1 MVPKTVTV
9 EPPKKLDKKS
19 ENQSKKVGTSEK
31 PKKELQCA
39 SSKVSSKRKEG
50 PWSLESPK
58 KLAKKSQ
65 NKSKVVENLL
75 EKSEK
80 KLEILK
86 FTTKSKTCLE
96 NLAKKSHKTVA
107 VEPSKNLAKKS
118 KNQCKL
124 FETSEK
130 PSEKK
135 LQCESCR
142 FATKSKALLENHIKK
157 SHKTKKTDI
166 LLRVDYVKGVHP
178 KVQESSKTSIDVP
191 ISTNCENIKIEPDID
206 LKTSIDHVPI
216 STECENIKI
225 EPDIDLDLFDVD
237 MKDDFMLKQ

>member
-1 MVPKTVTV
+1 
-9 EPPKKLDKKS
+9 
-19 ENQSKKVGTSEK
+19 
-31 PKKELQCA
+31 
-39 SSKVSSKRKEG
+39 
-50 PWSLESPK
+50 
-58 KLAKKSQ
+58 
-65 NKSKVVENLL
+65 
-75 EKSEK
+75 
-80 KLEILK
+80 
-86 FTTKSKTCLE
+86 
-96 NLAKKSHKTVA
+96 VA

-118 KNQCKL
+118 KKQCKL

-130 PSEKK
+130 PPEKK

-178 KVQESSKTSIDVP
+178 KVQEPSKTLIES
-191 ISTNCENIKIEPDID
+191 ENIKIEPDID

-237 MKDDFMLKQ
+237 MKDDFM

>member
-1 MVPKTVTV
+1 MVPKTVAV
-9 EPPKKLDKKS
+9 EPPKKLAKKS
-19 ENQSKKVGTSEK
+19 ENQSKDVEMSEK

-39 SSKVSSKRKEG
+39 SNKVTSKRKEG
-50 PWSLESPK
+50 RWSLKPPK
-58 KLAKKSQ
+58 KLAKEGQ
-65 NKSKVVENLL
+65 NQSKVVENLL

-80 KLEILK
+80 KLQCFK
-86 FTTKSKTCLE
+86 FTTKSKMCLE
-96 NLAKKSHKTVA
+96 NLAKKSHQTVA

-130 PSEKK
+130 PLEKK
-135 LQCESCR
+135 LQCESCK

-191 ISTNCENIKIEPDID
+191 ISTKCENIKIEPDID

-216 STECENIKI
+216 SIECENIKI

-237 MKDDFMLKQ
+237 MKDDFM